1 VCDNADSH
9 ELLSVVASV
18 HHEGVGK
25 TLNDGALC
33 LAESLDGVL
42 SCGVGEVHWCAD
54 VDVVATKR
62 RPVSSVHDFFAAFFV
77 LISFQCLAARN
88 SSGNFSDLFLRAA
101 DCLSREASKGS
112 PTSKRYP

>member
-1 VCDNADSH
+1 MCDNADSH

-62 RPVSSVHDFFAAFFV
+62 RPVSSVYDFFA
-77 LISFQCLAARN
+77 CL
-88 SSGNFSDLFLRAA
+88 LYT
-101 DCLSREASKGS
+101 S
-112 PTSKRYP
+112 PSPRD